1 MASKNP
7 FIYQQFISNELKNV
21 KTQNPNLN
29 HKEAFKLAVERW
41 REQKA
46 GSSQQFPNPVS
57 LQEPQ
62 RPVLESLKNDFFD
75 RLNKLSV
82 EEMFVDDNT
91 SEYNGERVDLLIELM
106 MVLVK
111 INNET
116 LRNELKY
123 YRHKGV

>member
-7 FIYQQFISNELKNV
+7 FIYQQFISNELKNI

-46 GSSQQFPNPVS
+46 GSSQQFPSPVS

-91 SEYNGERVDLLIELM
+91 SEYNGERIDLLIDLM
-106 MVLVK
+106 MVLVE

-123 YRHKGV
+123 YKGV